1 MVTSLDRKLVGWS
14 AAFVVSQALIAKVL
28 GPSAPRVLEVQTA
41 WSARRYRE
49 ILGSM
54 DAAGISRYRR
64 HYHLD
69 LVHPAIYGTALRIGG
84 RRLGELTALSP
95 ATRTALAVAPVAS
108 AAGDYIENAVGL
120 YLLDHRDAISD
131 STVRATTVV
140 STAKWVL
147 ALGTLGYLAQG
158 YLRVWTRALTR
169 R

>member
-1 MVTSLDRKLVGWS
+1 M
-14 AAFVVSQALIAKVL
+14 
-28 GPSAPRVLEVQTA
+28 
-41 WSARRYRE
+41 
-49 ILGSM
+49 
-54 DAAGISRYRR
+54 
-64 HYHLD
+64 
-69 LVHPAIYGTALRIGG
+69 
-84 RRLGELTALSP
+84 
-95 ATRTALAVAPVAS
+95 APVAS